1 MKPNIIFITADQLA
15 AATLHSYGGSVP
27 SSPVL
32 DSLAAG
38 GARFDRCY
46 AHVPVCAP
54 NRATFLTGR
63 SMSIHGVT
71 TNNLVLPQDVP
82 TYAQVLRSNG
92 YRTGGFGKFHQTPMQ
107 QPLPAT
113 LKHLGFDE
121 AVLTEDTKLGPWL
134 DWIGEYHPEYYDKA
148 LATCWPMPYLDH
160 YGEDGIDLRE
170 RWKHAFETFVA
181 PLRKSSD
188 WAPMYASPLPK
199 ELHQTTF
206 IAEQGLDFMSRH
218 VTQYPD
224 QPFFCH
230 ISFVDPHN
238 PYDPPAP
245 YDAMFRSE
253 DMPLP
258 VKRAE
263 GEREIPALTRA
274 REMMDF
280 RRVSQSDPV
289 LKQLQAYFH
298 GSVRFIDDQIG
309 RVVAWLREKELDS
322 NTIIVFTTDHGEM
335 LGDHG
340 FITKGAMHY
349 DKSIRCPLIVHGP
362 GIEGGGVSDRLVS
375 SLDFFPTFCD
385 WAGITEVPPNEGVSF
400 AEACAGRH
408 HAMTEARDLSIQYG
422 AVRTLVTDTG
432 WRLTLYNE
440 EDRIYGQMFHLT
452 EDPDEQI
459 NLYDK
464 DEWQTQKLELL
475 ERLAMIHAREGGVQ
489 QFRNLPIHEGYRC
502 LVDEFELKPIIRN

>member
-15 AATLHSYGGSVP
+15 AATLHCYGGSVP

-32 DSLAAG
+32 DSLAASG
-38 GARFDRCY
+38 TRFDRCY

-54 NRATFLTGR
+54 NRATLLSGR
-63 SMSIHGVT
+63 SRSIHGVT
-71 TNNLVLPQDVP
+71 TNNLVFPQDVP

-107 QPLPAT
+107 LPLPPT
-113 LKHLGFDE
+113 LEHLGFDE

-134 DWIGEYHPEYYDKA
+134 DWIKECHPEYYDMA
-148 LATCWPMPYLDH
+148 LATCWSMPYLNN
-160 YGEDGIDLRE
+160 YGENGIDLRQ
-170 RWKHAFETFVA
+170 RWESAFEKFIA
-181 PLRKSSD
+181 PLRKNSD

-199 ELHQTTF
+199 ELHQTAF
-206 IAEQGLDFMSRH
+206 IVDRSLDFMGKH
-218 VTQYPD
+218 MMQYPER
-224 QPFFCH
+224 PFFCH
-230 ISFVDPHN
+230 VSFVDPHN

-245 YDAMFRSE
+245 YDDMFRYE

-258 VKRAE
+258 VKQAE
-263 GEREIPALTRA
+263 GEREIPTLARA
-274 REMMDF
+274 RDMMNF
-280 RRVSQSDPV
+280 RKVSHSDKV

-309 RVVAWLREKELDS
+309 RIVAWLREKKLDS

-340 FITKGAMHY
+340 FITKGSMHY

-362 GIEGGGVSDRLVS
+362 GIEEGVSNRLVS
-375 SLDFFPTFCD
+375 SLDFFATFCD
-385 WAGITEVPPNEGVSF
+385 WADIMEIPPHEGFSF
-400 AEACAGRH
+400 AEQCGGH
-408 HAMTEARDLSIQYG
+408 HKSMTEVRELSVQYG
-422 AVRTLVTDTG
+422 AVRTLLTDNG
-432 WRLTLYNE
+432 WRLTLYDE
-440 EDRIYGQMFHLT
+440 GDRIYGQMFHLA

-459 NLYDK
+459 NLYDR
-464 DEWQTQKLELL
+464 DEWQAQKIELL
-475 ERLAMIHAREGGVQ
+475 ERLAAIHAKEGLVQ

-502 LVDEFELKPIIRN
+502 SVDEFALKPIVPN